1 MKYKNIKNSYRR
13 CMLGLLAGVLLP
25 GGLCTCKKTERKP
38 YNILVIHSY
47 EETCPWINEMN
58 KGISDC
64 LKKHRLAAHLRTFY
78 LDSEYLS
85 ARQEVDTL
93 VSLLDRYTDIPPDL
107 ILVCDDQATHSLLK
121 GEHPL
126 TYRIPIVFSGVDYP
140 DTTLLARHPQVTGFS
155 TEPDFPMC
163 YKLISSIYPD
173 IHTVTF
179 HTNSSSLS
187 ALAIRSH
194 NRQMEKV
201 DLPVTPRI
209 QNMDTVNGIRLS
221 WQLYLG
227 KTPRLRI
234 VPVWDV
240 FYSAMSRSSIYP
252 TFSVNNEGFGNGYL
266 GGYFTPSYDQAY
278 QATERGVEIL
288 KGKKPQ
294 EFPVE
299 PSKKVF
305 IFDWKEMQKFGISP
319 KQLPKG
325 CEIAY
330 MPLHIRYRIEII
342 ATVILLSLTL
352 VGLACLF
359 IYLYYAER
367 QLKSAEQKRM
377 QMHRNKLKVIM
388 RSIREGVIS
397 VDKQLCIIS
406 INLPALRWLK
416 LTGNEDTYLGRPVL
430 SLINVSAPGRENYLE
445 EMMATLLRKN
455 RNIQFEYATQLTSLD
470 TQWTFPVA
478 GELAGMYENGVLYGM
493 AITFHD
499 ITEEFTRKEFLALTM
514 GTGNVASWHFD
525 TRNRQI
531 VLDKAFFHIFNVED
545 NGTHSIALA
554 DFIEMI
560 QPEDRVV
567 WHETLQKIKASEE
580 MRYTMQVRIDFNGMG
595 HKWWEIRLTYS
606 SGTLFNPQPTLF
618 GIGLHIHKFK
628 QTQQIL
634 KETRRK
640 AQQSDKL
647 KSAFLANMSHEI
659 RTPLNAIV
667 GFSNLLTG
675 NEEFEAEEK
684 VLFIETIQNNC
695 NLLLALLSDILD
707 LARIES
713 ESMLFKEEVCDVNE
727 LINHIFNTQK
737 VIVPEQ
743 LQLIK
748 EIPAKTV
755 FLKTDRLRMIQVLTN
770 LINNSVKFTERGY
783 VKLGYSKGNDGFLH
797 FFVED
802 TGKGIPEK
810 DIPNVFRRFFKKDD
824 LMQGAG
830 LGLSICKVIVDHF
843 KGTIGVTSREGI
855 GSRFTVKIPYNENIS
870 VPSKRIKTI
879 NDLPIIIQ
887 NNMETNGVQND
898 KINLLIAEDEESNY
912 LLLKTIL
919 QKRCNLFRARTGV
932 EAIRIFKEQPVDMIL
947 MDIKM
952 PEMNGIDTVKEIR
965 KLSADVPIVMQSAYV
980 FDSDMDKAEA
990 AGANGF
996 LTKPINVKLLKET
1009 VLKYCP
1015 RVEW

>member
-1 MKYKNIKNSYRR
+1 MKHDTIKNSYCL
-13 CMLGLLAGVLLP
+13 CMLFFLVGILLP
-25 GGLCTCKKTERKP
+25 GLNACKKAERKP
-38 YNILVIHSY
+38 YSILVIHSY
-47 EETCPWINEMN
+47 EETCSWIDEMN

-64 LKKHRLAAHLRTFY
+64 LKKHRLPANIRTFY

-85 ARQEVDTL
+85 ARQETDTL
-93 VSLLDRYTDIPPDL
+93 ASLLDRYTDNFPDL
-107 ILVCDDQATHSLLK
+107 ILVCDDQATYSLLK
-121 GEHPL
+121 SDHPL

-140 DTTLLARHPQVTGFS
+140 DTTLLARHPNVTGFT

-163 YKLISSIYPD
+163 YNLIGSLYPD
-173 IHTVTF
+173 IETITF
-179 HTNSSSLS
+179 HTNSSFLS
-187 ALAIRSH
+187 GQAIRTH
-194 NRQMEKV
+194 NRQTEKAA
-201 DLPVTPRI
+201 LPFIPRI
-209 QNMDTVNGIRLS
+209 ENMDTVNGIKLS

-227 KTPRLRI
+227 NRNRI
-234 VPVWDV
+234 RVVPVWDV
-240 FYSAMSRSSIYP
+240 FYSPMSRSSINP

-266 GGYFTPSYDQAY
+266 GGYFTPSYNQTY

-288 KGKKPQ
+288 KGKKAH

-299 PSKKVF
+299 SSKKVF

-325 CEIAY
+325 SEIAY
-330 MPLHIRYRIEII
+330 MPLHVRYRIEIV
-342 ATVILLSLTL
+342 ATAILLFLTL
-352 VGLACLF
+352 VGLAGLF
-359 IYLYYAER
+359 IYLYYAEK

-377 QMHRNKLKVIM
+377 QVHRNKLKVIM

-397 VDKQLCIIS
+397 IDKQLCIIS

-430 SLINVSAPGRENYLE
+430 SLINVSAPGKEYYLK

-455 RNIQFEYATQLTSLD
+455 RNIQFEYATQLTSVEK
-470 TQWTFPVA
+470 QWTFPVA

-525 TRNRQI
+525 TLNRQI
-531 VLDKAFFHIFNVED
+531 VFDKAFFHIFNVED

-560 QPEDRVV
+560 EPEDKAV

-580 MRYTMQVRIDFNGMG
+580 MRYTMQIRIDFNGMG
-595 HKWWEIRLTYS
+595 YKWWEIRLTYS

-634 KETRRK
+634 EETRRK
-640 AQQSDKL
+640 AQQSNKL

-675 NEEFEAEEK
+675 NEEFEPEEK

-707 LARIES
+707 LATIES

-748 EIPAKTV
+748 EIPAETV

-770 LINNSVKFTERGY
+770 LINNSVKFTECGY
-783 VKLGYSKGNDGFLH
+783 VKLGYSKGDDGFLH

-824 LMQGAG
+824 LAQGAG
-830 LGLSICKVIVDHF
+830 LGLSICKVIIDHF

-855 GSRFTVKIPYNENIS
+855 GSRFTVKVPYNENIS
-870 VPSKRIKTI
+870 VPSKQIKTT
-879 NDLPIIIQ
+879 NDLPIIIH
-887 NNMETNGVQND
+887 NNMETNGTQNN

-919 QKRCNLFRARTGV
+919 QKRCNLFRARTGI

-1015 RVEW
+1015 GVEW

>member
-1 MKYKNIKNSYRR
+1 MDWPYKKRIVFYIFFISCIAAGGIYYVLGQHTKNEKTYNSPGKNSWH
-13 CMLGLLAGVLLP
+13 LP
-25 GGLCTCKKTERKP
+25 C
-38 YNILVIHSY
+38 V
-47 EETCPWINEMN
+47 
-58 KGISDC
+58 
-64 LKKHRLAAHLRTFY
+64 
-78 LDSEYLS
+78 
-85 ARQEVDTL
+85 
-93 VSLLDRYTDIPPDL
+93 
-107 ILVCDDQATHSLLK
+107 
-121 GEHPL
+121 
-126 TYRIPIVFSGVDYP
+126 
-140 DTTLLARHPQVTGFS
+140 
-155 TEPDFPMC
+155 
-163 YKLISSIYPD
+163 
-173 IHTVTF
+173 
-179 HTNSSSLS
+179 
-187 ALAIRSH
+187 AL
-194 NRQMEKV
+194 
-201 DLPVTPRI
+201 
-209 QNMDTVNGIRLS
+209 
-221 WQLYLG
+221 
-227 KTPRLRI
+227 
-234 VPVWDV
+234 
-240 FYSAMSRSSIYP
+240 
-252 TFSVNNEGFGNGYL
+252 
-266 GGYFTPSYDQAY
+266 
-278 QATERGVEIL
+278 
-288 KGKKPQ
+288 
-294 EFPVE
+294 
-299 PSKKVF
+299 
-305 IFDWKEMQKFGISP
+305 
-319 KQLPKG
+319 
-325 CEIAY
+325 
-330 MPLHIRYRIEII
+330 
-342 ATVILLSLTL
+342 
-352 VGLACLF
+352 
-359 IYLYYAER
+359 
-367 QLKSAEQKRM
+367 
-377 QMHRNKLKVIM
+377 
-388 RSIREGVIS
+388 
-397 VDKQLCIIS
+397 
-406 INLPALRWLK
+406 
-416 LTGNEDTYLGRPVL
+416 
-430 SLINVSAPGRENYLE
+430 
-445 EMMATLLRKN
+445 
-455 RNIQFEYATQLTSLD
+455 
-470 TQWTFPVA
+470 
-478 GELAGMYENGVLYGM
+478 
-493 AITFHD
+493 
-499 ITEEFTRKEFLALTM
+499 
-514 GTGNVASWHFD
+514 D

-531 VLDKAFFHIFNVED
+531 VLDKAFFHINVED

-560 QPEDRVV
+560 QPEDKAV

-595 HKWWEIRLTYS
+595 YKWWEIRLTYS

-675 NEEFEAEEK
+675 NEEFETEEK

-707 LARIES
+707 LARIESES

-748 EIPAKTV
+748 EIPAETV
-755 FLKTDRLRMIQVLTN
+755 FLKTDRLRTIQVLTN

-810 DIPNVFRRFFKKDD
+810 DIPDVFRRFFKKDVI
-824 LMQGAG
+824 QGAG

-843 KGTIGVTSREGI
+843 KGTIGVTSREGV

-870 VPSKRIKTI
+870 VPSKRIKAI
-879 NDLPIIIQ
+879 NDLPIIIH

-1015 RVEW
+1015 QVEW